1 MKPEFKEVKKQ
12 TRTYVYPPNVF
23 ESGPFELTIED
34 VVSINVSPRGTHR
47 LNTED
52 GMKHLVLPGFVHI
65 KFDAEEW
72 SF

>member
-1 MKPEFKEVKKQ
+1 MEFKKVKTQ
-12 TRTYVYPPNVF
+12 TRTYVYPPTK
-23 ESGPFELTIED
+23 ERDAFELTVGD

-47 LNTED
+47 LNTKD

-72 SF
+72 TF